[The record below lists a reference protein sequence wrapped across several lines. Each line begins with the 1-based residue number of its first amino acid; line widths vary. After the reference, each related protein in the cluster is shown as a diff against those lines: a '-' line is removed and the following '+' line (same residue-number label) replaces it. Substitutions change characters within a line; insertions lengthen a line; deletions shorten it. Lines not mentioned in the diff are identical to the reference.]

1 MQNHN
6 THKMKQPFATLQ
18 RVKRGWVWSQFFVLE
33 EQILTEPLCVGQ
45 LKSDSDKHDGTF
57 KYILTGDGA
66 GSIFTIDEYTGT
78 IHVTQKLDR
87 EEKPFYTLR
96 AQAINR
102 NTQLPVEPESEFII
116 KVQDINDHE
125 PKFLDGPYEATV
137 PEMSPEVK
145 FLSMKSADVT
155 HEEIVGQI
163 LSYGAGQLGLR
174 EAARAGGYAGW
185 GFPQT
190 PLPVG
195 WGQKNCSQ
203 WEPLS
208 AEPSDVA
215 GVIRISSQMDRETK
229 EQYFVIIQAK
239 DMVGQMGGFSGT
251 ATVTINLSD
260 INDNKPKFQQK
271 FYYMNISEAAPA
283 GSTIGKI
290 MAEDSDI
297 GENAAMNYVIE
308 GNESLV
314 FDIITNNETQ
324 EGIVILKERVDY
336 ESKRRYS
343 VRAKAVNRQ
352 MDGRFMKEGPFE
364 DTTIIKISVED
375 ADEPPVFTSQNYVM
389 EIAEGAT
396 NGSLVG
402 AITARDPDN
411 ANSPIRYSIVHSTYL
426 KRLFSINAHS
436 GTIIITKLLDRET
449 AAWHNITV
457 TATETSLANRGP
469 TGCSSPLQAKGGCR
483 KWQPAHPSV
492 CVASRSPH
500 WPGAVIGRTCR
511 RSRIHNS
518 LQLLS
523 MEGNPEQVSEVTVYV
538 QVLDVNDHAPEFPKH
553 YEIYVCENA
562 RSGQLI
568 QTISAVDKDDSVE
581 GHHFYFDLAREATN
595 NSNFTVRD
603 NQDNTAGI
611 LTAKNGFSRQEQFAF
626 FLPVLIVDN
635 GTPSLT
641 STNTL
646 TVSVCDCDTEASA
659 QSCRFGAFMFSMGL
673 SIETLVAV
681 LACILIILVFFLA
694 MLVLRQ
700 RRKQSLFPDKPEEF
714 RENIVRYDD
723 EGGGEEDTEA
733 FDISALRTR
742 TVMREHKSR
751 RNITTEIQSL
761 YRQSLQVGPDSAVF
775 REFILEKLKEA
786 NTDPTV
792 PPYDSLQTYAFEG
805 TGSLAGSLSSL
816 GSSMSDVDE
825 NYDYLTERG
834 PDFKQLACMYDP
846 IKSATD

>member
-1 MQNHN
+1 MNCYAWLSLLLTLGHLWPCLSSMQNHN
-6 THKMKQPFATLQ
+6 THKMNQPFATLQ

-116 KVQDINDHE
+116 KVQDINDQE

-137 PEMSPEVK
+137 PEMSPEGTSVIQVTATDGDDPAYGN
-145 FLSMKSADVT
+145 SARLLYS
-155 HEEIVGQI
+155 ILQGQPYF
-163 LSYGAGQLGLR
+163 S
-174 EAARAGGYAGW
+174 
-185 GFPQT
+185 
-190 PLPVG
+190 V
-195 WGQKNCSQ
+195 
-203 WEPLS
+203 EPKT
-208 AEPSDVA
+208 

-251 ATVTINLSD
+251 TTVTINLSD
-260 INDNKPKFQQK
+260 INDNKPIFQQK
-271 FYYMNISEAAPA
+271 FYYMNISEAAPV

-308 GNESLV
+308 GEESLV

-324 EGIVILKERVDY
+324 EGIVILKERVDF

-343 VRAKAVNRQ
+343 FRVKAINRQ
-352 MDGRFMKEGPFE
+352 MDDHFMKEGPFE

-396 NGSLVG
+396 NGSFVG

-426 KRLFSINAHS
+426 KRLFSINAHN

-457 TATETSLANRGP
+457 TATEMR
-469 TGCSSPLQAKGGCR
+469 
-483 KWQPAHPSV
+483 
-492 CVASRSPH
+492 
-500 WPGAVIGRTCR
+500 
-511 RSRIHNS
+511 
-518 LQLLS
+518 
-523 MEGNPEQVSEVTVYV
+523 NPEQVSEVTVYV
-538 QVLDVNDHAPEFPKH
+538 QVLDVNDHAPELPKH

-581 GHHFYFDLAREATN
+581 GHHFYFSLAREATN

-611 LTAKNGFSRQEQFAF
+611 FTAKNGFSRQEQFAF

-673 SIETLVAV
+673 SLETLVAV
-681 LACILIILVFFLA
+681 LACILVILVFFLA

-733 FDISALRTR
+733 FDISTLRTR

-786 NTDPTV
+786 NADPTA

-816 GSSMSDVDE
+816 GSSMSHVDE

-834 PDFKQLACMYDP
+834 LDFKQLACMYDP
-846 IKSATD
+846 NNSTRD

>member
-1 MQNHN
+1 MNCYTCLSLLLTLGQLWPCLPSMQNHN
-6 THKMKQPFATLQ
+6 THKMNQPFATLQ

-33 EQILTEPLCVGQ
+33 EQILTEPLSVGQ

-116 KVQDINDHE
+116 KVQDINDQE

-137 PEMSPEVK
+137 PEMSPEGTSVIQVTATDGDDPAYGN
-145 FLSMKSADVT
+145 SARLLYS
-155 HEEIVGQI
+155 ILQGQPYF
-163 LSYGAGQLGLR
+163 S
-174 EAARAGGYAGW
+174 
-185 GFPQT
+185 
-190 PLPVG
+190 V
-195 WGQKNCSQ
+195 
-203 WEPLS
+203 EPKT
-208 AEPSDVA
+208 

-260 INDNKPKFQQK
+260 INDNKPIFQQK

-308 GNESLV
+308 GEESLV

-324 EGIVILKERVDY
+324 EGIAILKERVDF

-343 VRAKAVNRQ
+343 VRVKAINRQ
-352 MDGRFMKEGPFE
+352 MDDHFMKEGPFE

-396 NGSLVG
+396 NGSFVG

-426 KRLFSINAHS
+426 KRLFSINAHN

-449 AAWHNITV
+449 AAWHNVTV
-457 TATETSLANRGP
+457 TATEMR
-469 TGCSSPLQAKGGCR
+469 
-483 KWQPAHPSV
+483 
-492 CVASRSPH
+492 
-500 WPGAVIGRTCR
+500 
-511 RSRIHNS
+511 
-518 LQLLS
+518 
-523 MEGNPEQVSEVTVYV
+523 NPEQVSEVTVYV

-568 QTISAVDKDDSVE
+568 HTISAVDKDDSVE
-581 GHHFYFDLAREATN
+581 GHHFYFTLAREATN

-673 SIETLVAV
+673 SIEALVAV
-681 LACILIILVFFLA
+681 LACILVILVFFLA

-751 RNITTEIQSL
+751 RNFTTEIQSL

-786 NTDPTV
+786 NADPTA

-825 NYDYLTERG
+825 NYDYPTERG
-834 PDFKQLACMYDP
+834 LDFKQLACTYDP
-846 IKSATD
+846 N

>member
-1 MQNHN
+1 MNCYAWLSLLLTLGHLWPCLPSMQNHN
-6 THKMKQPFATLQ
+6 THKMNQPFATLQ

-116 KVQDINDHE
+116 KVQDINDQE
-125 PKFLDGPYEATV
+125 PKFLDGPYEATI
-137 PEMSPEVK
+137 PEMSPEGTSVIQVTATDGDDPAYGN
-145 FLSMKSADVT
+145 SARLLYS
-155 HEEIVGQI
+155 ILQGQPYF
-163 LSYGAGQLGLR
+163 S
-174 EAARAGGYAGW
+174 
-185 GFPQT
+185 
-190 PLPVG
+190 V
-195 WGQKNCSQ
+195 
-203 WEPLS
+203 EPKT
-208 AEPSDVA
+208 

-251 ATVTINLSD
+251 TTVTINLSD
-260 INDNKPKFQQK
+260 INDNKPIFQQK
-271 FYYMNISEAAPA
+271 FYYMNISEAAPV

-297 GENAAMNYVIE
+297 GENAAMNYVTE
-308 GNESLV
+308 GEESLV

-324 EGIVILKERVDY
+324 EGIVKLKERVDF

-343 VRAKAVNRQ
+343 VRVKAINRQ
-352 MDGRFMKEGPFE
+352 MDDHFMKEGPFE

-396 NGSLVG
+396 NGSFVG

-426 KRLFSINAHS
+426 KRLFSINAHN

-457 TATETSLANRGP
+457 TATEMR
-469 TGCSSPLQAKGGCR
+469 
-483 KWQPAHPSV
+483 
-492 CVASRSPH
+492 
-500 WPGAVIGRTCR
+500 
-511 RSRIHNS
+511 
-518 LQLLS
+518 
-523 MEGNPEQVSEVTVYV
+523 NPEQVSEVTVYV

-581 GHHFYFDLAREATN
+581 GHHFYFTLAREATN

-611 LTAKNGFSRQEQFAF
+611 FTAKNGFSRQEQFAF

-659 QSCRFGAFMFSMGL
+659 QSCRFGAFMFSLGL
-673 SIETLVAV
+673 SIEALVAV
-681 LACILIILVFFLA
+681 LACILVILVFFLA

-733 FDISALRTR
+733 FDISTLRTR

-786 NTDPTV
+786 NADPTA

-816 GSSMSDVDE
+816 GSSMSHVDE

-834 PDFKQLACMYDP
+834 LDFKQLACMYDP
-846 IKSATD
+846 NKSIRD

>member
-1 MQNHN
+1 MNTWLSLLLTLGQLWPCLPSMQNHN
-6 THKMKQPFATLQ
+6 THKMNQPFATLQ

-33 EQILTEPLCVGQ
+33 EQILTEPLYVGQ

-137 PEMSPEVK
+137 PEMSPEGTSVIQVTATDGDDPAYGN
-145 FLSMKSADVT
+145 SARLLYS
-155 HEEIVGQI
+155 ILQGQPYF
-163 LSYGAGQLGLR
+163 S
-174 EAARAGGYAGW
+174 
-185 GFPQT
+185 
-190 PLPVG
+190 V
-195 WGQKNCSQ
+195 
-203 WEPLS
+203 EPKT
-208 AEPSDVA
+208 

-251 ATVTINLSD
+251 AIVTINLSD
-260 INDNKPKFQQK
+260 INDNKPKFQQN
-271 FYYMNISEAAPA
+271 FYYMNISEAAPVS
-283 GSTIGKI
+283 STIGKI

-297 GENAAMNYVIE
+297 GDNAAMNYVIE
-308 GNESLV
+308 GDEALL

-324 EGIVILKERVDY
+324 EGIVILKEKVDY

-343 VRAKAVNRQ
+343 VRAKAINRQ
-352 MDGRFMKEGPFE
+352 MDDRFMKEGPFE

-396 NGSLVG
+396 NGSFVG

-426 KRLFSINAHS
+426 KRLFSINAHN

-457 TATETSLANRGP
+457 TATETR
-469 TGCSSPLQAKGGCR
+469 
-483 KWQPAHPSV
+483 
-492 CVASRSPH
+492 
-500 WPGAVIGRTCR
+500 
-511 RSRIHNS
+511 
-518 LQLLS
+518 
-523 MEGNPEQVSEVTVYV
+523 NPEQISEVSVYV

-581 GHHFYFDLAREATN
+581 GHHFYFTLAQEATN

-611 LTAKNGFSRQEQFAF
+611 LTAKHGFSRQEQFAF

-673 SIETLVAV
+673 SIEALVAV
-681 LACILIILVFFLA
+681 LACTLIILVFFLA

-805 TGSLAGSLSSL
+805 SGSVAGSLSSL
-816 GSSMSDVDE
+816 GSGMSDVDE

-834 PDFKQLACMYDP
+834 RDFKQLECMYEP

>member
-1 MQNHN
+1 MNCYAWLSLLLTLSHLWPCLPSMQNHN
-6 THKMKQPFATLQ
+6 THKMNHPFATLQ

-33 EQILTEPLCVGQ
+33 EQILKEPLCVGQ

-116 KVQDINDHE
+116 KVQDINDQE

-137 PEMSPEVK
+137 PEMSPEGTSVIQVTATDGDDPAYGN
-145 FLSMKSADVT
+145 SARLLYS
-155 HEEIVGQI
+155 ILQGQPYF
-163 LSYGAGQLGLR
+163 S
-174 EAARAGGYAGW
+174 
-185 GFPQT
+185 
-190 PLPVG
+190 V
-195 WGQKNCSQ
+195 
-203 WEPLS
+203 EPKT
-208 AEPSDVA
+208 

-251 ATVTINLSD
+251 TTVTINLSD
-260 INDNKPKFQQK
+260 INDNKPIFQQK
-271 FYYMNISEAAPA
+271 FYYMNISEAAPV

-308 GNESLV
+308 GEESLV

-324 EGIVILKERVDY
+324 EGIVILKERVDF

-343 VRAKAVNRQ
+343 IRVKAINRQ
-352 MDGRFMKEGPFE
+352 MDDHFMKEGPFE

-389 EIAEGAT
+389 EIPEGAT
-396 NGSLVG
+396 NGSFVG

-436 GTIIITKLLDRET
+436 GTIIINKLLDRET

-457 TATETSLANRGP
+457 TATEMR
-469 TGCSSPLQAKGGCR
+469 
-483 KWQPAHPSV
+483 
-492 CVASRSPH
+492 
-500 WPGAVIGRTCR
+500 
-511 RSRIHNS
+511 
-518 LQLLS
+518 
-523 MEGNPEQVSEVTVYV
+523 NPEQVSEVTVYI

-581 GHHFYFDLAREATN
+581 GHHFYFTLAREATN

-611 LTAKNGFSRQEQFAF
+611 FTAKNGFSRQEQFAF

-673 SIETLVAV
+673 SIEALVGV
-681 LACILIILVFFLA
+681 LACILVILVFFLA

-733 FDISALRTR
+733 FDISTLRTR

-786 NTDPTV
+786 NADPTA

-816 GSSMSDVDE
+816 GSSISHVDE
-825 NYDYLTERG
+825 NYDYLTDG
-834 PDFKQLACMYDP
+834 GWTLNN
-846 IKSATD
+846 

>member
-1 MQNHN
+1 
-6 THKMKQPFATLQ
+6 
-18 RVKRGWVWSQFFVLE
+18 
-33 EQILTEPLCVGQ
+33 
-45 LKSDSDKHDGTF
+45 
-57 KYILTGDGA
+57 
-66 GSIFTIDEYTGT
+66 
-78 IHVTQKLDR
+78 
-87 EEKPFYTLR
+87 
-96 AQAINR
+96 
-102 NTQLPVEPESEFII
+102 
-116 KVQDINDHE
+116 
-125 PKFLDGPYEATV
+125 
-137 PEMSPEVK
+137 
-145 FLSMKSADVT
+145 
-155 HEEIVGQI
+155 
-163 LSYGAGQLGLR
+163 
-174 EAARAGGYAGW
+174 
-185 GFPQT
+185 
-190 PLPVG
+190 
-195 WGQKNCSQ
+195 
-203 WEPLS
+203 
-208 AEPSDVA
+208 
-215 GVIRISSQMDRETK
+215 MDRETK

-251 ATVTINLSD
+251 TTVTINLSD
-260 INDNKPKFQQK
+260 INDNKPIFQQK
-271 FYYMNISEAAPA
+271 FYYMNISEAAPV

-308 GNESLV
+308 GEESLV

-324 EGIVILKERVDY
+324 EGIVILKERVDF

-343 VRAKAVNRQ
+343 FRVKAINRQ
-352 MDGRFMKEGPFE
+352 MDDHFMKEGPFE

-396 NGSLVG
+396 NGSFVG

-426 KRLFSINAHS
+426 KRLFSINAHN

-457 TATETSLANRGP
+457 TATEMR
-469 TGCSSPLQAKGGCR
+469 
-483 KWQPAHPSV
+483 
-492 CVASRSPH
+492 
-500 WPGAVIGRTCR
+500 
-511 RSRIHNS
+511 
-518 LQLLS
+518 
-523 MEGNPEQVSEVTVYV
+523 NPEQVSEVTVYV
-538 QVLDVNDHAPEFPKH
+538 QVLDVNDHAPELPKH

-581 GHHFYFDLAREATN
+581 GHHFYFSLAREATN

-611 LTAKNGFSRQEQFAF
+611 FTAKNGFSRQEQFAF

-673 SIETLVAV
+673 SLETLVAV
-681 LACILIILVFFLA
+681 LACILVILVFFLA

-733 FDISALRTR
+733 FDISTLRTR

-786 NTDPTV
+786 NADPTA

-816 GSSMSDVDE
+816 GSSMSHVDE

-834 PDFKQLACMYDP
+834 LDFKQLACMYDP
-846 IKSATD
+846 NNSTRD

>member
-1 MQNHN
+1 MNCYAWLSLLLTLGHLWPCLPSMQNHN
-6 THKMKQPFATLQ
+6 THKMNQPFATLQ

-33 EQILTEPLCVGQ
+33 EQILTEPLSVGQ

-116 KVQDINDHE
+116 KVQDINDQE

-137 PEMSPEVK
+137 PEMSPEGTSVIQVTATDGDDPAYGN
-145 FLSMKSADVT
+145 SARLLYS
-155 HEEIVGQI
+155 ILQGQPYF
-163 LSYGAGQLGLR
+163 S
-174 EAARAGGYAGW
+174 
-185 GFPQT
+185 
-190 PLPVG
+190 V
-195 WGQKNCSQ
+195 
-203 WEPLS
+203 EPKT
-208 AEPSDVA
+208 

-251 ATVTINLSD
+251 TTVTINLSD
-260 INDNKPKFQQK
+260 INDNKPIFQQK
-271 FYYMNISEAAPA
+271 FYYMNISEAAPV

-297 GENAAMNYVIE
+297 GENAAMDYVIE
-308 GNESLV
+308 GEESLV

-324 EGIVILKERVDY
+324 EGIVKLKERVDF

-343 VRAKAVNRQ
+343 VRVKAINRQ
-352 MDGRFMKEGPFE
+352 MDDHFMKEGPFE

-396 NGSLVG
+396 NGSFVG

-426 KRLFSINAHS
+426 KRLFSINAHN

-457 TATETSLANRGP
+457 TATEMR
-469 TGCSSPLQAKGGCR
+469 
-483 KWQPAHPSV
+483 
-492 CVASRSPH
+492 
-500 WPGAVIGRTCR
+500 
-511 RSRIHNS
+511 
-518 LQLLS
+518 
-523 MEGNPEQVSEVTVYV
+523 NPEQVSEVTVYV

-581 GHHFYFDLAREATN
+581 GHHFYFTLAREATN

-611 LTAKNGFSRQEQFAF
+611 FTAKNGFSRQEQFSF

-646 TVSVCDCDTEASA
+646 TVSVCDCDTEAST

-673 SIETLVAV
+673 SIEALVAV
-681 LACILIILVFFLA
+681 LACILVILVFFLA

-733 FDISALRTR
+733 FDISTLRTR

-775 REFILEKLKEA
+775 REFILEKLNEA
-786 NTDPTV
+786 NADPTA

-816 GSSMSDVDE
+816 GSSMSYVGE

-834 PDFKQLACMYDP
+834 LDFKQLACMYDP
-846 IKSATD
+846 NKSTRD

>member
-1 MQNHN
+1 MNCYTWLSLLLTLGQLWPCLPSMQNHN
-6 THKMKQPFATLQ
+6 IQKMNQPFATLQ

-33 EQILTEPLCVGQ
+33 EQILTEPLSVGQ
-45 LKSDSDKHDGTF
+45 LKSDSDKLDGTF

-116 KVQDINDHE
+116 KVQDINDQE

-137 PEMSPEVK
+137 PEMSPEGTSVIQVTATDGDDPAYGN
-145 FLSMKSADVT
+145 SARLLYS
-155 HEEIVGQI
+155 ILQGQPYF
-163 LSYGAGQLGLR
+163 S
-174 EAARAGGYAGW
+174 
-185 GFPQT
+185 
-190 PLPVG
+190 V
-195 WGQKNCSQ
+195 
-203 WEPLS
+203 EPKT
-208 AEPSDVA
+208 

-260 INDNKPKFQQK
+260 INDNKPIFQQK
-271 FYYMNISEAAPA
+271 FYYMNISEAAPP

-308 GNESLV
+308 GEESLL

-324 EGIVILKERVDY
+324 EGIVILKERVDF

-343 VRAKAVNRQ
+343 VRVKAVNRQ
-352 MDGRFMKEGPFE
+352 MDDHFMKEGPFE

-396 NGSLVG
+396 NGSFVG
-402 AITARDPDN
+402 VITARDPDN

-426 KRLFSINAHS
+426 KRLFSINAHN

-457 TATETSLANRGP
+457 TATEMR
-469 TGCSSPLQAKGGCR
+469 
-483 KWQPAHPSV
+483 
-492 CVASRSPH
+492 
-500 WPGAVIGRTCR
+500 
-511 RSRIHNS
+511 
-518 LQLLS
+518 
-523 MEGNPEQVSEVTVYV
+523 NPEQVSEVIVYV

-581 GHHFYFDLAREATN
+581 GHHFYFTLAREAIN

-646 TVSVCDCDTEASA
+646 TVSICDCDTEASA

-673 SIETLVAV
+673 SIEALVAV
-681 LACILIILVFFLA
+681 LACILVILVFFLA

-786 NTDPTV
+786 NADPTAL
-792 PPYDSLQTYAFEG
+792 PYDSLQTYAFEG

-825 NYDYLTERG
+825 N
-834 PDFKQLACMYDP
+834 
-846 IKSATD
+846 